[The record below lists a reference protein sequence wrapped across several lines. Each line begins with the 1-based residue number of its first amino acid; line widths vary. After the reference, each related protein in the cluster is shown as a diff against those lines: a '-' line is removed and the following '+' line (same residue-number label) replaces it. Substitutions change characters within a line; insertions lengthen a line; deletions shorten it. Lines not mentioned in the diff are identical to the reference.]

1 MIITAA
7 EGAFPKIDGDKFYAS
22 EINSFFGSYAD
33 VKTFNLAVTNSTS
46 TVDLSGTDYKYT
58 MIIRNIGYVDCFFDL
73 DNSCATT
80 CQFLPAGAEVTLNNC
95 SFQNVSA
102 ITTSGTTTLSIA
114 VFTGYADKIGYKT
127 NKEILIL
134 SATQASSEDSF
145 TDTTL
150 FKDILITNEGP
161 YEVYIAFGA
170 TAATTDFR
178 LEPRE
183 SLVVNTVKYQIAAI
197 CNTGE
202 TATVS
207 ILGVY

>member
-1 MIITAA
+1 MIMAT
-7 EGAFPKIDGDKFYAS
+7 EGVFPKADGDKFYGS

-33 VKTFNLAVTNSTS
+33 VKTYNLAVTDSTANVNIS
-46 TVDLSGTDYKYT
+46 AINYKYT
-58 MIIRNIGYVDCFFDL
+58 LLIRNIGFTDCYFDL
-73 DNSCATT
+73 DDSCATT
-80 CQFLPAGAEVTLNNC
+80 CQFLPAGAEVILNNC
-95 SFQNVSA
+95 SFDYVSA
-102 ITTSGTTTLSIA
+102 ITSSGTTTLSIA
-114 VFTGYADKIGYKT
+114 VFTGVSDKIGYKT
-127 NKEILIL
+127 NKEILTL
-134 SATQASSEDSF
+134 SATDASSEDSF
-145 TDTTL
+145 TDTTAY
-150 FKDILITNEGP
+150 KDILITNVGA

-170 TAATTDFR
+170 TATTAGFR